1 MQAHTSTR
9 RSLLLLAALL
19 AACDRPLP
27 APKFN
32 GVDLT
37 GAAYAQDFELTDAN
51 GQVRRLAD
59 FKGKVLVVFF
69 GFTQCPDV
77 CPTTLGELRAV
88 KEALGPVGADVVP
101 VFISVDPERD
111 TPEILRAYGASFG
124 NDFVML
130 RGSLEQTQAVA
141 KAFKV
146 FYAKVPGKSEGSYS
160 LDHTAASFLFD
171 RQGKVRVY
179 SRYGT
184 APEALQADL
193 KLLLATK

>member
-1 MQAHTSTR
+1 MPALTSTR
-9 RSLLLLAALL
+9 RSLLLLAVLL

-37 GAAYAQDFELTDAN
+37 GAAYAQDFALPDAQ
-51 GQVRRLAD
+51 GQMRRLAD

-77 CPTTLGELRAV
+77 CPSTLGELRAV
-88 KEALGPVGADVVP
+88 KEGLGAEGGDVVP
-101 VFISVDPERD
+101 IFISVDPERD
-111 TPEILRAYGASFG
+111 TPEILQAYGATFG
-124 NDFVML
+124 ADFVML
-130 RGSLEQTQAVA
+130 RGGLEETQAVA

-146 FYAKVPGKSEGSYS
+146 FFAKVPGKTEGSYS
-160 LDHTAASFLFD
+160 MDHTAASFLFD

-179 SRYGT
+179 TRYGT
-184 APEALQADL
+184 APAALQADL
-193 KLLLATK
+193 KTLLALK

>member
-1 MQAHTSTR
+1 MLAPTSTR

-37 GAAYAQDFELTDAN
+37 GAAYAQDFALTDAQ
-51 GQVRRLAD
+51 GQMRRLAD

-77 CPTTLGELRAV
+77 CPSTLGELRAV
-88 KEALGPVGADVVP
+88 KEALGAEGGDVVP
-101 VFISVDPERD
+101 IFISVDPERD
-111 TPEILRAYGASFG
+111 TPEILQAYGASFG
-124 NDFVML
+124 KDFVML
-130 RGSLEQTQAVA
+130 RGSLEETQAVA
-141 KAFKV
+141 KAFKA
-146 FYAKVPGKSEGSYS
+146 FFAKVPGKTEGSYTI
-160 LDHTAASFLFD
+160 DHTAASFLFD

-179 SRYGT
+179 TRYGT
-184 APEALQADL
+184 APAALQADL
-193 KLLLATK
+193 KTLLALK